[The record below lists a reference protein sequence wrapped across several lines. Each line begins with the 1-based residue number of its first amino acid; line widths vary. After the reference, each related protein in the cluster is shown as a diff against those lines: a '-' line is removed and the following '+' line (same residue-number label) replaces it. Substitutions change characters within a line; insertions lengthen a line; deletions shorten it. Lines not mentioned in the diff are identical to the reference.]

1 MTRPERRRTSTSW
14 KSAHLRGTLAE
25 LLATLPAPMRSAHTP
40 QHLAVRADLF
50 ALIQLDEIGRNPIIP
65 PPLAQKMDVIQL
77 ISRHS
82 NEDVIYLLR
91 VSYGFLVGR
100 GMPVTLD
107 RVAPIG
113 AANVPLDQQEAW
125 LNQLREAAHR
135 LSEARH
141 DQDFDFLLAHAG
153 FGAPEEAQ
161 AACEAMRQLARMTW
175 LRLRNDAQA
184 VKYALKHFPPVN
196 ERN

>member
-1 MTRPERRRTSTSW
+1 MTFPERRRTSTSW
-14 KSAHLRGTLAE
+14 RSVYLRGTLSE
-25 LLATLPAPMRSAHTP
+25 LLATLPATLRSAHTP
-40 QHLAVRADLF
+40 QHLAVRADML

-65 PPLAQKMDVIQL
+65 PPMAQKVDAIQL
-77 ISRHS
+77 VSRRS
-82 NEDVIYLLR
+82 NGDILYLLR

-100 GMPVTLD
+100 GMPIILD
-107 RVAPIG
+107 RVLPIG
-113 AANVPLDQQEAW
+113 AANVPFVQQEAW
-125 LNQLREAAHR
+125 LNQLREAARR

-161 AACEAMRQLARMTW
+161 AACEALRQLARMTW
-175 LRLRNDAQA
+175 LRLCSDVQA